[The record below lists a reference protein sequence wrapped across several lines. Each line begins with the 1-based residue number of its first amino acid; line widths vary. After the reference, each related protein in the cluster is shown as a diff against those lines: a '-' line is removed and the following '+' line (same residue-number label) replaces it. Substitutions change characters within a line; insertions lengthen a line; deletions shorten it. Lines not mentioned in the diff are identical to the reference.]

1 MSCLRLFIVLLTLLS
16 GGFVHASLL
25 PFGDAPRASDE
36 ELDRMRGGFVVSWNG
51 LEFLMPFSIDGI
63 ERLTQ
68 INGQTFLNGALVSPR
83 VNPQALAPLHGGQ
96 IAVNMQ
102 PQTPVPPPVNMPPV
116 DTATG
121 STGDVVASADGTRDT
136 GGAGAPAGGVGETAG
151 PADGSGQTQTTAD
164 TGTSAAS
171 GGSPPGS
178 SAAPAGANNVPSAG
192 PRVTT
197 NGSLI
202 IIQNGVANMVVLP
215 PNVSLDSLAT
225 YIQNSVNNQ
234 VIRNITTLN
243 LTIQSQMLAAQARL
257 SAVLNQGLNG
267 IR

>member
-36 ELDRMRGGFVVSWNG
+36 ELDRMRGGFVVSFNG

-68 INGQTFLNGALVSPR
+68 INGQTFINGVLVSPR
-83 VNPQALAPLHGGQ
+83 VNPQALAPLHSSQ
-96 IAVNMQ
+96 ISVNVQ
-102 PQTPVPPPVNMPPV
+102 PPQTPVV
-116 DTATG
+116 DTT
-121 STGDVVASADGTRDT
+121 
-136 GGAGAPAGGVGETAG
+136 AGG
-151 PADGSGQTQTTAD
+151 SGGTGLPGHAD
-164 TGTSAAS
+164 TGSSAENGNSSPSGDSTA
-171 GGSPPGS
+171 GGSGTPETGGNAPPVTTAGS
-178 SAAPAGANNVPSAG
+178 SSG
-192 PRVTT
+192 PQVTT

-202 IIQNGVANMVVLP
+202 IIQNGAANTVVLP

-234 VIRNITTLN
+234 VIRNVTTLN
-243 LTIQSQMLAAQARL
+243 LTVQSQMLAAQARL
-257 SAVLNQGLNG
+257 NAVLNQSLNG
-267 IR
+267 LR